1 MSSHLSS
8 CLVVDKNRTR
18 TCRSLASVIGK
29 RHLGITLVCL
39 MVSFEML
46 AQAPPRP
53 DFEKNLG
60 ITTLS
65 LWDNSASTQGGPH
78 SESSTLTVF
87 VPHPGTENGTAVIIA
102 PGGSYRGW
110 ASNLEGRQ
118 VADWFAARGVTAFV
132 LKYRLGADN
141 PYTLQLLDAQRAVR
155 LVRSLS
161 KTYNLSPDRIG
172 LMGFSAGGHLA
183 AMEATT
189 ADNGKSDS
197 IDPVERVSDSPNFL
211 VLGYAWLNAM
221 QPNSA
226 GKITYCS
233 VHPTM
238 PPNDCREWEQKYT
251 PVFHVSSQTPSTFLY
266 STTDDEL
273 VPVLGSVD
281 FYSALLKAGV
291 PAEMHLFR
299 HGGHGSGLGR
309 GDPALDFWPTLL
321 ESWLRGQGWLTRGS
335 ADERVGASKYR
346 HQPDCDQSD

>member
-1 MSSHLSS
+1 MPTPRNVL
-8 CLVVDKNRTR
+8 RW
-18 TCRSLASVIGK
+18 
-29 RHLGITLVCL
+29 
-39 MVSFEML
+39 FML
-46 AQAPPRP
+46 AVLIGCIDGTGWTQDSADSLKP

-60 ITTLS
+60 ITTLP
-65 LWDNSASTQGGPH
+65 LWRTTDSSEAGAHRDSATV
-78 SESSTLTVF
+78 TVF
-87 VPHPGTENGTAVIIA
+87 VPHPGTESGTSVIIA

-141 PYTLQLLDAQRAVR
+141 PYPLPLLDAQRAVR

-161 KTYNLSPDRIG
+161 ETYKLLPDRIG

-189 ADNGKSDS
+189 ADDGKSDS
-197 IDPVERVSDSPNFL
+197 SDPVERVSDRPNYL

-233 VHPTM
+233 VHPTL
-238 PPNDCREWEQKYT
+238 PRNNCREWEQKYT
-251 PVFHVSSQTPSTFLY
+251 PIFHVTSKTPSTFLY

-273 VPVLGSVD
+273 VPVQGSVD
-281 FYSALLKAGV
+281 FYSTLLKAGV
-291 PAEMHLFR
+291 PAEIHLFR
-299 HGGHGSGLGR
+299 HGGHGSGLGK
-309 GDPALDFWPTLL
+309 GDPTLDFWPTLL
-321 ESWLRGQGWLTRGS
+321 ESWLRGQGWLTPEP
-335 ADERVGASKYR
+335 ADAHTGESK
-346 HQPDCDQSD
+346 